1 MSTLSITPRQRQR
14 ASTRSSSYGLFATF
28 KRWWITYLNWQ
39 RERVAIAH
47 LSRLSD
53 RELKDIGLHRSQIP
67 SAVRA
72 TRLRLACPSIAGD
85 QLQLQEK
92 SMMSP
97 TKTTSP
103 DVHLRPTSY
112 NACIQLFR
120 CPITGYPCEGDLS
133 YLCEDYGCARKGGL
147 SPPSDENP

>member
-1 MSTLSITPRQRQR
+1 VTLDLYFFCEQLTALCRPGPYDCRCNPRPRFWKRILVIAKSRSANPGLGRADRTNAIRRSLMSTLSITPRQRQR

-67 SAVRA
+67 SAVR
-72 TRLRLACPSIAGD
+72 GD
-85 QLQLQEK
+85 A
-92 SMMSP
+92 
-97 TKTTSP
+97 TSP
-103 DVHLRPTSY
+103 RMSVHRW
-112 NACIQLFR
+112 
-120 CPITGYPCEGDLS
+120 
-133 YLCEDYGCARKGGL
+133 
-147 SPPSDENP
+147 